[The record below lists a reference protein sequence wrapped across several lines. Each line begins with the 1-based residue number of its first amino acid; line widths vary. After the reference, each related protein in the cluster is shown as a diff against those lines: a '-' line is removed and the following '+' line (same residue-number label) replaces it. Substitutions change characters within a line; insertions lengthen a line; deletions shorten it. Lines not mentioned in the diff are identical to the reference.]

1 MKFLYEIY
9 IPSCLFDSADSTNGF
24 EELSEQIAKSLLVHK
39 LKISNEKLIKRGN
52 EKNKEPDYIINDI
65 GYEVT
70 FALSNMLIKQFK
82 GIMPLTAVNE
92 FNEDSMIQQ
101 IKHSLQKKAIK
112 KYSIQ
117 TIPVIFSLLPNVFW
131 DTDIEESTVTCLD
144 DIEDFVLAG
153 LWKSQQIKRDDLF
166 IQLYDT
172 YIKKNIFTDI
182 YIVNFTR
189 DNRYVLYSILDFYQK
204 KKYRTLFGITNN
216 QLLPYCR
223 LLEKDRGENFEPIQN
238 FYKIRFGKINRVPH
252 NKM

>member
-92 FNEDSMIQQ
+92 FNEDNN
-101 IKHSLQKKAIK
+101 L
-112 KYSIQ
+112 YSFLYLSKRHCSI
-117 TIPVIFSLLPNVFW
+117 TLLPNNV
-131 DTDIEESTVTCLD
+131 IACL
-144 DIEDFVLAG
+144 G
-153 LWKSQQIKRDDLF
+153 HK
-166 IQLYDT
+166 
-172 YIKKNIFTDI
+172 
-182 YIVNFTR
+182 
-189 DNRYVLYSILDFYQK
+189 
-204 KKYRTLFGITNN
+204 
-216 QLLPYCR
+216 
-223 LLEKDRGENFEPIQN
+223 PIQ
-238 FYKIRFGKINRVPH
+238 R
-252 NKM
+252 